1 MNFLSQFSKNADSG
15 SKSQINKV
23 FMILA
28 LVLTLSLLLTACAQ
42 EEEMAEPDAV
52 EETEDAGR
60 DSTYAD
66 EKEMAE
72 QSEVGETSEED
83 IKEETNQQ
91 LILNGTI
98 DITVQ
103 DVDDI
108 REEVNEYLDGIDGYI
123 ENSSFRT
130 REDDIVVGDLT
141 VRVPQ
146 DVFEDTMSFL
156 EDLGEVDSRDTSS
169 EDVTMEYV
177 DLEAR
182 LNNLERQEERYL
194 EILDEAE
201 DIDDVLSVEEEL
213 TRVREEIETLT
224 ARLESLQNQISYSTI
239 DIQITEE
246 EAVEAQ
252 VEAEGLEG
260 LWERMSAA
268 FTGSIDGV
276 ITGVTNL
283 LVFLSGA
290 FPYLVVLGIL
300 GIVGHKLGIPWKSII
315 KKPSKD
321 ENH

>member
-1 MNFLSQFSKNADSG
+1 MNFLSQFSKHADSG